1 MKYIDLHTHQPTA
14 NPEVL
19 FVYNLRAGSQRPA
32 DLRGPY
38 SYGLHPWDSIQR
50 ELIELIIQ
58 LKTDNQLF
66 FIGECGLDKF
76 RGAALTAQKQILEI
90 QLRKAEELKRPV
102 LLHCVGCHNEL
113 LQMKQAFHP
122 QQYWVLH
129 GFRGHPRLAEQL
141 LKAGFLFSFGTALFE
156 KGGKAGQSLQILPQG
171 SWFLESDDS
180 ALPIQEIYR
189 QAAALLHC
197 KEAELKSRLYQNF
210 MLKFAPSK

>member
-38 SYGLHPWDSIQR
+38 SYGLHPWDSMQR

-141 LKAGFLFSFGTALFE
+141 LRPASSFPL
-156 KGGKAGQSLQILPQG
+156 
-171 SWFLESDDS
+171 
-180 ALPIQEIYR
+180 ALPCSKKEERPVNPCRFCHRAPGFWKATTAHCPYR
-189 QAAALLHC
+189 KYIGKRPPCFTAKKQ
-197 KEAELKSRLYQNF
+197 S
-210 MLKFAPSK
+210 